1 MKKIVSKL
9 LLGALTFSLVACSG
23 GGSSTKTGKA
33 GTSLEGLPEVNATTS
48 YGEDPHTLDYV
59 VTGHDTDTNVTTNLV
74 DTLFENDRLGNI
86 VPALAESHEASED
99 GLTHTFKI
107 RKGVKWVT
115 STGEEYAELKAQD
128 FVTGLQH
135 ATDFKSDTLWLVQS
149 LIVNLDKYTK
159 GEVSFDKVGV
169 KATDDYTL
177 VYTLTEPAPYFKSM
191 TLYTILQPINKEFL
205 EGKGSG
211 CKLGAP
217 NKNECGFGAVQPD
230 SILYNGIFVLTAL
243 DSKSKIAYKK
253 NPTYWDKDNVHFN
266 TFTLVYSDGKDPY
279 SQIKGFESG
288 AYFSSALVPS
298 WSDFDKYKTKY
309 KDNYIVTPPNSTT
322 YGTQL
327 NFNRVATNWTNKN
340 AKQLAQAEAAK
351 HNKHFRLALQHAI
364 DRVAYISQSTA
375 LDVAKDMV
383 VNLNTFD
390 EIVFNSKGESYER
403 LVSAA
408 YSKLVGKDVS
418 LAYGTDPFLS
428 SEAALAE
435 IELAKKDGIVFPVI
449 LDMPVISND
458 SEVYL
463 NRARSFKASVEKNT
477 NGQIIIDLI
486 NKTKDEI
493 TQNLFRE
500 PDAAKR
506 DYDINTFSGW
516 GPDYSDPKT
525 FADIYSANNGA
536 MLQNMGLVGLGQD
549 AKNDEILN
557 KLGFVKYTEMIQA
570 ADKELKDLDK
580 RYQLYAEA
588 EAFLLAEALYLPFQM
603 KARGY
608 LVTRA
613 VPFSGP
619 RGAVGTAVQ
628 KYKYSSL
635 QEDIVTK
642 TQYAEAFQKWT
653 NEKQAQQ

>member
-1 MKKIVSKL
+1 MKKTVSKL

-23 GGSSTKTGKA
+23 GSGKSGNG
-33 GTSLEGLPEVNATTS
+33 GTSLNGLQEVNATTS
-48 YGEDPHTLDYV
+48 YVEDPQTLDYV
-59 VTGHDTDTNVTTNLV
+59 VTSHAPDNDVTTNLV

-86 VPALAESHEASED
+86 VPALAESYEASED
-99 GLTHTFKI
+99 GLTYTFKI

-135 ATDFKSDTLWLVQS
+135 AADFKSDTLWLVES
-149 LIVNLDKYTK
+149 LVVNLDKYVK
-159 GEVSFDKVGV
+159 GEVKFEEVGV

-191 TLYTILQPINKEFL
+191 TLYTVLQPINKEFL
-205 EGKGSG
+205 EGKGPG

-217 NKNECGFGAVQPD
+217 NKKDCGFGAVQPD
-230 SILYNGIFVLTAL
+230 SILYNGIFILTTL
-243 DSKSKIAYKK
+243 DAKSKIAYKK
-253 NPTYWDKDNVHFN
+253 NPTYWDKDNVHYN

-288 AYFSSALVPS
+288 AYFSSSLRPV

-322 YGTQL
+322 FGTQL
-327 NFNRVATNWTNKN
+327 NYNRVATNWTNKN
-340 AKQLAQAEAAK
+340 AEQLAQTEAAK

-364 DRVAYISQSTA
+364 DRVAYISQAAA

-383 VNLNTFD
+383 VNMNTAD
-390 EIVFNSKGESYER
+390 ELVFNSKGESYEK

-408 YSKLVGKDVS
+408 YSKLVGKEVS

-435 IELAKKDGIVFPVI
+435 IELAKKDGIKFPVT

-458 SEVYL
+458 DEVYL
-463 NRARSFKASVEKNT
+463 NRARSFKDSVEKNT
-477 NGQIIIDLI
+477 NGQILVDLI
-486 NKTKDEI
+486 QKTKDEVV
-493 TQNLFRE
+493 QNLFRE
-500 PDAAKR
+500 PDATKR

-525 FADIYSANNGA
+525 FADIYSAKNGT
-536 MLQNMGLVGLGQD
+536 MLRNMGLVGLGKD

-557 KLGFVKYTEMIQA
+557 KLGFVKYTELIETA
-570 ADKELKDLDK
+570 NKELKDFDK

-588 EAFLLAEALYLPFQM
+588 EAFLLSEGLYLPFQM
-603 KARGY
+603 QLRGY
-608 LVTRA
+608 LVTRV

-619 RGAVGTAVQ
+619 RGSVGTAAL

-653 NEKQAQQ
+653 NEKQAQK